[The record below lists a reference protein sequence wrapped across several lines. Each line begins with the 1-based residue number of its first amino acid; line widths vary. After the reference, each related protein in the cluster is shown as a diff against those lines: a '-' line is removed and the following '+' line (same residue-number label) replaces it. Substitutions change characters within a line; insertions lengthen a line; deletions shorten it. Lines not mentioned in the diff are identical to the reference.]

1 MNRPR
6 KIPGSKSVQ
15 VSFSVSESEYQAV
28 KQAAMSSKVSMSE
41 WIRGATK
48 AAVQMS
54 IEHRRPAF
62 QWHNSREQDNLNYL
76 GDADLVRF
84 PARALADAVLGRVA
98 VGVLANAERDLN
110 AGTINQ
116 EDLARRILADY
127 DRRVLADYDR
137 RVLADH
143 ANDPSRNT

>member
-15 VSFSVSESEYQAV
+15 VSFSLSESEYQAV

-41 WIRGATK
+41 WIRGSTN

-62 QWHNSREQDNLNYL
+62 QWHDRMEQDNLNYL
-76 GDADLVRF
+76 S
-84 PARALADAVLGRVA
+84 DAVLGRLTVRA
-98 VGVLANAERDLN
+98 LANAKRDLN

-116 EDLARRILADY
+116 EDFERRILADY
-127 DRRVLADYDR
+127 DRSI
-137 RVLADH
+137 LADH
-143 ANDPSRNT
+143 ADDPSRNT

>member
-15 VSFSVSESEYQAV
+15 VSFSLSESEYQAV

-41 WIRGATK
+41 WIRGATN

-54 IEHRRPAF
+54 IEHRRTAF
-62 QWHNSREQDNLNYL
+62 QWHDRMEQDNLNYL
-76 GDADLVRF
+76 GDAVLGRF
-84 PARALADAVLGRVA
+84 AVGALADAVLGRVTVRA
-98 VGVLANAERDLN
+98 LANAKRDLN

-116 EDLARRILADY
+116 EDFDRRILADY
-127 DRRVLADYDR
+127 DRSI
-137 RVLADH
+137 LADH